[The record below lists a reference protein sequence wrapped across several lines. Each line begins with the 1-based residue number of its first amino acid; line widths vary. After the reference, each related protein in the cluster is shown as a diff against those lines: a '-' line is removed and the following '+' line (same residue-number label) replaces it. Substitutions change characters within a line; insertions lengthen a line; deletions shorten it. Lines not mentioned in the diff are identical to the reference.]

1 MHNPLETFRD
11 ADHAATLAAGGILS
25 PGMLTAAGVLL
36 ITVCMMSLLRRKMKS
51 RVGVDPHL
59 HARERLDNAR
69 ADREARRSIEDTV
82 VEAEEL
88 TRRLVAHLDTKS
100 ARLEELIRQADDRI
114 ARLTASAAPD
124 ASRDHDAAARPAAE
138 PRPNA
143 RRSAPQP
150 ASRTQRQSRLAD
162 PVSVDVYR
170 LADEGLPPIE
180 IAQRLS
186 EGVGKVELI
195 LALREN

>member
-1 MHNPLETFRD
+1 MHNLLESFRVTD
-11 ADHAATLAAGGILS
+11 QAATLAAGGILS

-36 ITVCMMSLLRRKMKS
+36 ITVCMMSLLRRKMKT

-59 HARERLDNAR
+59 HARERLSNAR
-69 ADREARRSIEDTV
+69 ADRDARRSIEDTV

-114 ARLTASAAPD
+114 ARLAGAVAPD
-124 ASRDHDAAARPAAE
+124 ASRDSDSAARPEVE
-138 PRPNA
+138 PRKIVHRA
-143 RRSAPQP
+143 AQP
-150 ASRTQRQSRLAD
+150 ASRTPRQSRLAD
-162 PVSVDVYR
+162 PVSVDIYR